1 MVITSGLR
9 DVYNIGKSKEAV
21 HVQSDLKNVSVR
33 NGTMASFSIPV
44 SILFCDFL
52 LRTKYFF
59 FHIWNTDK
67 FLSCVPTKRETPLK
81 LV

>member
-1 MVITSGLR
+1 MVITSGSR
-9 DVYNIGKSKEAV
+9 DVYNIGKSKEAL

-33 NGTMASFSIPV
+33 NGTVASFSIPV

-59 FHIWNTDK
+59 FPYLEHRQIP
-67 FLSCVPTKRETPLK
+67 FCVPTKRETLLK

>member
-1 MVITSGLR
+1 MCII
-9 DVYNIGKSKEAV
+9 NIVKLKEAV

-52 LRTKYFF
+52 LGTKYFF
-59 FHIWNTDK
+59 FHIWNIDK
-67 FLSCVPTKRETPLK
+67 FLVLALRGRHP
-81 LV
+81 

>member
-1 MVITSGLR
+1 MCII
-9 DVYNIGKSKEAV
+9 NIVKLKEAV

-52 LRTKYFF
+52 LGTKYFF
-59 FHIWNTDK
+59 FPYLEHRQIP
-67 FLSCVPTKRETPLK
+67 CVSTKRETPLK